1 MKTSITHAYVLTEIT
16 STLADVLGVEAEDI
30 SPSSEMVNDLGAES
44 LDFVEFNANLE
55 KKFNLSLPKKGALFQ
70 AGKISGNLEQFY
82 GVKTGLTP
90 DGIDLL
96 SHSLSRYS
104 HLQPGMMIGDIFNAT
119 QVINIADLCYNLL
132 TRYLPPTCPEC
143 GHSHAKLSPLGKLQ
157 CESCSVL
164 IRPLQGDEAEEKGL
178 RSYLDANVLEVA

>member
-1 MKTSITHAYVLTEIT
+1 MKTSITHAHILSEIT
-16 STLADVLGVEAEDI
+16 NMLADVLGIEADDI

-55 KKFNLSLPKKGALFQ
+55 KKFNLTLPKKGALFQ
-70 AGKISGNLEQFY
+70 AGKLSGNLEQFY

-90 DGIDLL
+90 EGIDLL
-96 SHSLSRYS
+96 AHSLSHYS

-119 QVINIADLCYNLL
+119 QVTNIADLCYNLL
-132 TRYLPPTCPEC
+132 TRYLPSACPEC

-178 RSYLDANVLEVA
+178 RAYLDASVMEVA

>member
-16 STLADVLGVEAEDI
+16 NALADVLGVDAEDI

-44 LDFVEFNANLE
+44 LDFVEFNANIE
-55 KKFNLSLPKKGALFQ
+55 KKFNLTLPKKGALFQ
-70 AGKISGNLEQFY
+70 GGKISGNLEQFY
-82 GVKTGLTP
+82 GVKTGLTL

-104 HLQPGMMIGDIFNAT
+104 HLKPGMMISDIFNAT
-119 QVINIADLCYNLL
+119 QVINIANLCHSLL
-132 TRYLPPTCPEC
+132 THYLPSACPEC
-143 GHSHAKLSPLGKLQ
+143 GHSHAKLSTTGKLQ

-164 IRPLQGDEAEEKGL
+164 IRPLQGDEAEETAL
-178 RSYLDANVLEVA
+178 RTYLNISALEVA